1 MKLIL
6 FEIAMFV
13 QVPVVWYLFKRYA
26 GRVVT
31 GEMIAGAMIGF
42 FNEFATEPLWD
53 YHLRLTYYKDTPVAI
68 ILCWAVMFTVVV
80 FVSEKIYC
88 FARKRKTIKPGDK
101 TIFLCDLLAAA
112 LIAFPVE
119 TLGIKTG
126 IWTYRYDRLNW
137 DWGTVPFFNMPWEAL
152 YGYCLLMLIGPSFVR
167 VWEHTFDAAYTGEPE

>member
-1 MKLIL
+1 MKLVL
-6 FEIAMFV
+6 FEIAMFA
-13 QVPVVWYLFKRYA
+13 QVPVAWYLFKRWA
-26 GRVVT
+26 GRNVA

-53 YHLRLTYYKDTPVAI
+53 YHLRLTYYKDIPVGI

-88 FARKRKTIKPGDK
+88 FARGRNSVKPGDK
-101 TIFLCDLLAAA
+101 AIFLCDLLTAA

-137 DWGTVPFFNMPWEAL
+137 DWGMVPFFNMPWEAL

-167 VWEHTFDAAYTGEPE
+167 AWEKTFDEVLPGEGK